1 MEEWLTKT
9 LASQFSDAAR
19 QDLVDTY
26 YVSGGFIAVRPTD
39 FDRCMARDDVFAG
52 LRRLAVLQGLI
63 EAFQPLGIRREAE
76 ILMVRCATGEQAIH
90 LALSLLQF
98 KEAHPLGIA
107 VSAGRV
113 FQSPSMEL
121 FGEPV
126 QRARHLVT
134 LARPHE
140 VLVPKEVLRELS
152 LPQGIGVFAAPEI
165 LEDHLSFECSILRD
179 FRSAMPMHEQG

>member
-26 YVSGGFIAVRPTD
+26 CVSGGFIAVRPTD

-52 LRRLAVLQGLI
+52 LRRLAVLGGLI

-76 ILMVRCATGEQAIH
+76 TLIVRCATGEQAIH

-113 FQSPSMEL
+113 FQSPGMEL
-121 FGEPV
+121 FGS
-126 QRARHLVT
+126 R
-134 LARPHE
+134 
-140 VLVPKEVLRELS
+140 
-152 LPQGIGVFAAPEI
+152 
-165 LEDHLSFECSILRD
+165 CSGRD
-179 FRSAMPMHEQG
+179 IWSRWRGRMRCWYLKRCCVNYPFHKG